1 MAFNFMAAL
10 GGFGKQVSAN
20 IESAKEFQREKEF
33 KLELLAEEE
42 ATKMRLARASE
53 RRAARQKDA
62 ENLAFLQ
69 SMGYSPTKAAWIMKG
84 GSAAITKYADWG
96 GKAVARG
103 INPDVLLGSKQFG
116 DDANDPRNEAAL
128 AAMSGSDRVGEGFD
142 LDFKQLSLAL
152 GDTPPEP
159 DIYSSIAEGHASTFS
174 RLQNEKNKSKPDPN
188 VISMLEEDLAEWAEK
203 LDEDIKK
210 RSPNDPNKD
219 VKYFTDGS
227 RPQIVSDAKRDAL
240 REQDFETDIEGRITS
255 KKEGRV
261 GPELI
266 AYMNAADSI
275 MSQAQIRKSDGSIVD
290 TDWRLYNQGNKL
302 LEDSERRL
310 SNYGQSQVRKLEQG
324 GVNQYSYVKN
334 ETKADGSFQPIAI
347 NQAIE
352 NSRNGMYK
360 AGDVIIVAK
369 KENNV
374 VVQKVLVYTDRKSLE
389 DEGVEMNGVTYY
401 NMFHDAGMYNRQ

>member
-1 MAFNFMAAL
+1 MAAL

-142 LDFKQLSLAL
+142 LDFEQLSLAL
-152 GDTPPEP
+152 GDAPKEP

-188 VISMLEEDLAEWAEK
+188 VISMLEEDLTDWAEK
-203 LDEDIKK
+203 LDEDIKR
-210 RSPNDPNKD
+210 RSTDTPKPEAEYFNKD
-219 VKYFTDGS
+219 S
-227 RPQIVSDAKRDAL
+227 RARIVSDAIKDGY
-240 REQDFETDIEGRITS
+240 REQEFQTDMDGNITS
-255 KKEGRV
+255 KLEGRQ
-261 GPELI
+261 GQSII
-266 AYMNAADSI
+266 ARMNAADSI
-275 MSQAQIRKSDGSIVD
+275 MSQSQIKKEDGTIVATD
-290 TDWRLYNQGNKL
+290 TQLYNQGEGI
-302 LEDSERRL
+302 LEKAERSL
-310 SNYGQSQVRKLEQG
+310 TTYGQKIATTDPSDRT
-324 GVNQYSYVKN
+324 NFSYIKN
-334 ETKADGSFQPIAI
+334 ETRADGSFQPIAI

>member
-1 MAFNFMAAL
+1 MAAL

-142 LDFKQLSLAL
+142 LDFEQLSLAL
-152 GDTPPEP
+152 GDAPKEP

>member
-10 GGFGKQVSAN
+10 GGFGKQVSEN

-53 RRAARQKDA
+53 RRAAREKDA

-84 GSAAITKYADWG
+84 GSSAISKYADWG

-103 INPDVLLGSKQFG
+103 ISPDVLLGSKQFG

-128 AAMSGSDRVGEGFD
+128 SSMAGSDRVGEGFD
-142 LDFKQLSLAL
+142 LNFEQLSAAL
-152 GDTPPEP
+152 GDLPKEP

-174 RLQNEKNKSKPDPN
+174 RLQNEKNKKNPDQD
-188 VISMLEEDLAEWAEK
+188 VITMLTEDLAEWAEK

-210 RSPNDPNKD
+210 RDTSEKPD

-227 RPQIVSDAKRDAL
+227 RPQIVSNAKRDAL
-240 REQDFETDIEGRITS
+240 RDQDFQTDLEGNITS
-255 KKEGRV
+255 KMEGRE
-261 GPELI
+261 GQRII
-266 AYMNAADSI
+266 ANLNAADSI
-275 MSQAQIRKSDGSIVD
+275 MSQAQIKKADGSIVD
-290 TDWRLYNQGNKL
+290 TDWRLYNEGNQL
-302 LEDSERRL
+302 LEKAERNL
-310 SNYGQSQVRKLEQG
+310 TTYGQGQVQSKDLSKTP
-324 GVNQYSYVKN
+324 NKYSYVKN

-352 NSRNGMYK
+352 NSRRGMYK

-389 DEGVEMNGVTYY
+389 DQGVEVNGTTYY
-401 NMFHDAGMYNRQ
+401 NMFHDAGMYNN

>member
-1 MAFNFMAAL
+1 MAAL

-53 RRAARQKDA
+53 RRATRQKDA

-84 GSAAITKYADWG
+84 GNAAITKYADWG

-142 LDFKQLSLAL
+142 LDFEQLSLAL